1 MSHEKQW
8 KNAGLFLLQVS
19 IVIIN
24 TILFAAIWYA
34 YYKGRMW
41 GTAFY
46 R

>member
-19 IVIIN
+19 IVVIN

-34 YYKGRMW
+34 YYKGQM
-41 GTAFY
+41 
-46 R
+46 